1 MQEKSLDAF
10 LNAGVDGGVP
20 TSTDQ
25 SANQQEQTIAISR
38 MIPQSEV
45 LPTVVL
51 VVSDLVAK
59 MAPNR
64 LR

>member
-1 MQEKSLDAF
+1 MI
-10 LNAGVDGGVP
+10 VDELH
-20 TSTDQ
+20 TLRLLQ
-25 SANQQEQTIAISR
+25 AIAISR

-51 VVSDLVAK
+51 VVSDLAAK